1 MSGAIRATI
10 AVFTALLLA
19 CLPVEAATS
28 IAYDPETGDWGW
40 AYGYSA
46 LKADQVATD
55 GCEDTSN
62 CRIAV
67 QCPDGAG
74 SIAAPDSDAKGVGM
88 VCGASSLI
96 SARQA
101 ALILCIA
108 ATQTM
113 CWTEG
118 SFDTRGNS
126 QSADANGA
134 FDRTYYLQQILYA
147 NDLDTGNTD
156 GDFGPRTRS
165 QLFAL
170 QDKLGMPKSDLVDGQ
185 LIYNLLPLTNGISGI
200 AAGLSNL
207 LPGIIDGI
215 ENHTYS
221 FAAAERPFRT
231 IGADMSFYPD
241 DRQRLMLAIY
251 LNGDGDGTFPC
262 SIPARSAEPLDSQA
276 SVWNVRCEEGDYTLF
291 FAEQGSSIQ
300 TGLSR
305 LVSED
310 AESVSIVPLGKTK
323 NK

>member
-1 MSGAIRATI
+1 MSRAIRTTF
-10 AVFTALLLA
+10 AVFVSLSLVALPA
-19 CLPVEAATS
+19 QAATS

-40 AYGYSA
+40 AYGYSD

-74 SIAAPDSDAKGVGM
+74 SIAVPDGEAKGVGM
-88 VCGASSLI
+88 VCGANSLI
-96 SARQA
+96 DARQA
-101 ALILCIA
+101 ALILCIE
-108 ATQTM
+108 ATRTM

-126 QSADANGA
+126 QSSDANGD

-170 QDKLGMPKSDLVDGQ
+170 QDMLGMPQSDAVDGQ
-185 LIYNLLPLTNGISGI
+185 LIYNLLPLTGGISGI
-200 AAGLSNL
+200 TSGLSAL
-207 LPGIIDGI
+207 LPGVIEGI
-215 ENHTYS
+215 ENYTYS
-221 FAAAERPFRT
+221 HAESERPFRT
-231 IGADMSFYPD
+231 IGEEVSYYPD
-241 DRQRLMLAIY
+241 DRRRLMLATY
-251 LNGDGDGTFPC
+251 LNDDGDDTFPC
-262 SIPARSAEPLDSQA
+262 SIPARSVEPLDSEA
-276 SVWNVRCEEGDYTLF
+276 TVWNVRCQEGDYTLL

-310 AESVSIVPLGKTK
+310 AESVSIAPLGKTK